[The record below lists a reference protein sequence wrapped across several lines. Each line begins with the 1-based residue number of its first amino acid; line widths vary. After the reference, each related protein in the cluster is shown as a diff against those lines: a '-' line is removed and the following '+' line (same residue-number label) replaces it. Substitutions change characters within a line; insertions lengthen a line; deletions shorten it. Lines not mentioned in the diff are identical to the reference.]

1 MFAGSFFLEFHWCRE
16 GSSVKSEKRGVD
28 ELYVNRQCTSLD
40 LMFSRQFE
48 KHGVSRF
55 TCFRSLFGCRRSA
68 TRICT
73 WKTNWKKKRNIL
85 LRTSETEQKKEVQSH
100 VFEVVTFRS
109 RLVCWRCLELH
120 MSMRRLSSNSGCSV
134 HVRYFNCGRR
144 FPHSSSPRVS
154 LFRLSKQSCMQFL
167 EKICIHEK
175 ERTRRS
181 IGVHKRS
188 VRILHLWGWWKVR
201 EF

>member
-73 WKTNWKKKRNIL
+73 WKTNWKKKGIFFYVL
-85 LRTSETEQKKEVQSH
+85 VKQKKREGSTVACFRGCHFSVTSGVLKVSRITHVYAQAVVKFWVLGSCPIFQLWKKVSSFIVTTSQLVPSVQTIVYAVSRKEFAFMKRNVPEEAL
-100 VFEVVTFRS
+100 VFTKGVFAFCISEAD
-109 RLVCWRCLELH
+109 
-120 MSMRRLSSNSGCSV
+120 
-134 HVRYFNCGRR
+134 
-144 FPHSSSPRVS
+144 
-154 LFRLSKQSCMQFL
+154 
-167 EKICIHEK
+167 EK
-175 ERTRRS
+175 
-181 IGVHKRS
+181 
-188 VRILHLWGWWKVR
+188 
-201 EF
+201 

>member
-1 MFAGSFFLEFHWCRE
+1 MFAGSFFSIFMYAEKAVVWTQR
-16 GSSVKSEKRGVD
+16 KRGVD
-28 ELYVNRQCTSLD
+28 ERSVYWQCTSLD

-55 TCFRSLFGCRRSA
+55 TCFRSPFGCRRSA

-85 LRTSETEQKKEVQSH
+85 LRSKYVLVKQNKKGKEVQSH

-134 HVRYFNCGRR
+134 HVRYFNYGRR

-154 LFRLSKQSCMQFL
+154 LSRLSKQ
-167 EKICIHEK
+167 
-175 ERTRRS
+175 
-181 IGVHKRS
+181 
-188 VRILHLWGWWKVR
+188 
-201 EF
+201 

>member
-1 MFAGSFFLEFHWCRE
+1 MFAGSFFSIFMYAEKAVVRTQR
-16 GSSVKSEKRGVD
+16 KRGVD
-28 ELYVNRQCTSLD
+28 ARSVYWQCTSLD

-85 LRTSETEQKKEVQSH
+85 LRTSETEQKKGKEVQSH

-154 LFRLSKQSCMQFL
+154 LFRLSKQ
-167 EKICIHEK
+167 
-175 ERTRRS
+175 
-181 IGVHKRS
+181 
-188 VRILHLWGWWKVR
+188 
-201 EF
+201 